1 MKFNYDKETD
11 ALYINFIDIPGVDSY
26 EIFPEYIADIDSK
39 GNLIGIEILNVK
51 DKVDLSQ
58 IFFNHIPSNDIR
70 FINQQVAV

>member
-11 ALYINFIDIPGVDSY
+11 ALYINFVDIPGVDSY
-26 EIFPEYIADIDSK
+26 EIFPEYIADIDSN

-58 IFFNHIPSNDIR
+58 IFFNQIPSTDIR
-70 FINQQVAV
+70 FLNKQVAV